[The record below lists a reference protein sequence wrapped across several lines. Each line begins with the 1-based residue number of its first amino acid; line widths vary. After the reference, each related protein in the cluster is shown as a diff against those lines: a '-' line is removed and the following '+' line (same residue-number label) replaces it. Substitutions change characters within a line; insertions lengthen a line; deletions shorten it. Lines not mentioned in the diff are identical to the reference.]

1 MKEDI
6 SVGYWIKRRRKSL
19 DLTQA
24 DLANRVGCALITI
37 AKIEAD
43 ERRPSREMAHLLAQ
57 HLEVATTQADLFVQ
71 ILRGEKSSR
80 NLEKLDGTA
89 SRPREPDIPTLQSE
103 EMRVPALIARI
114 SRGRLVGR
122 RAEMASAL
130 HEWET
135 AQGGESRV
143 LVFHGEPGIGK
154 SRLAGELSL
163 HVKSQNALTLP
174 GECYNAGERS
184 YAPFARIL
192 QNVCDFPEDL
202 PRVALADLKA
212 VAPQLEARFPDVPP
226 NPKLESL
233 AEQTRLFES
242 IYLLFSRLA
251 EQAPLLLLVEDVHWA
266 DYGTLELIRSL
277 AHRFHQTGE
286 RVLLTLTAREEL
298 PPESSL
304 PSLFDE
310 LLRARL
316 STSIR
321 LDRFDL
327 EETRALLA
335 SIFDQEITDEFIALI
350 HRETQGNPFFIE
362 EVCKDLIENGD
373 IYWLDDHW
381 ERKELDKIHV
391 PPSVQTA
398 IQARLNKLPKA
409 TQDILLMAAILGRR
423 FDFDILQAA
432 LDLQEESLIEALEA
446 ARRAQIITDVE
457 GSSRIAFEF
466 SHNLVSTVLL
476 ETVSAARRRTLH
488 KKAFEVTEKIQ
499 PTEFSLLA
507 SHCRAAGD
515 VPRALAYFR
524 KAAERAMQVYAHENA
539 VRYYSEALSLV
550 EDDPAETCRLL
561 LSRLKVYDLRG
572 QRALQA
578 ADLES
583 ARLKAEAAREVGL
596 RAEVEMALAEFALQS
611 SEQAS
616 VIEHAQQAIELGGQA
631 NLPAVQAQAYML
643 WGRALSETGELQE
656 ARQRLT
662 QAGDISRQSGFPL
675 IEARSLINLGNVD
688 YRLGDCGAARDK
700 YISALQPVRA
710 LGERRIECMTLNNL
724 GNVAWLQGDLEGSVE
739 YYSQSLSISTEI
751 GDKLNQG
758 RTLSNLGS
766 IYTEQFRYAEALC
779 NLEQALDLLRALGQR
794 GDEVVAL
801 SHLGEI
807 MEALGRYEEARQH
820 KEHALEIAREIE
832 DIQIQ
837 AEILYGM
844 SRIYLHDRKYEL
856 AEQAARDALALA
868 QDPELRAEASEAW
881 GALGRACFMQQKWDE
896 ATQAFAA
903 ALDLFQQMGLD
914 AKSAEVSAELARLA
928 EQAGNHAQALEYL
941 SPVLPNREAETLA
954 KITDPT
960 LCLCACL
967 VLGQEDA
974 RAASILLENGHATVQ
989 RSLEKIKTASAR
1001 EHYLKH
1007 IPNHVRLAEL
1017 WREQYPR
1024 L

>member
-43 ERRPSREMAHLLAQ
+43 ERRPSREMAQLLAR
-57 HLEVATTQADLFVQ
+57 HLQVAPPQAELFVR

-80 NLEKLDGTA
+80 NLEKLNNF
-89 SRPREPDIPTLQSE
+89 PTQPTGLDLPSLESE
-103 EMRVPALIARI
+103 EMRIPALIARI

-122 RAEMASAL
+122 RVELASAL

-154 SRLAGELSL
+154 SRLAGELIL
-163 HVKSQNALTLP
+163 HAQSQNARTLVS
-174 GECYNAGERS
+174 ECYSGGERP

-192 QNVCDFPEDL
+192 QNVRAFPADFP
-202 PRVALADLKA
+202 RAALADLKA
-212 VAPQLEARFPDVPP
+212 VAPQLEARCPDVPP
-226 NPKLESL
+226 NPKLEPL
-233 AEQTRLFES
+233 AEQARLFES
-242 IYLLFSRLA
+242 VYLLFNRLA
-251 EQAPLLLLVEDVHWA
+251 EQAPLLLLVEDIHWA
-266 DYGTLELIRSL
+266 DHGTLELIRSL
-277 AHRFHQTGE
+277 AHRFHQAGE
-286 RVLLTLTAREEL
+286 RMLLLLTAREEL
-298 PPESSL
+298 PPESGL
-304 PSLFDE
+304 PLLFDE

-321 LDRFDL
+321 LDRFDQ

-398 IQARLNKLPKA
+398 IQARLNKLPKS
-409 TQDILLMAAILGRR
+409 TQEILLMAAILGRR
-423 FDFDILQAA
+423 FDFDVLRAA
-432 LDLQEESLIEALEA
+432 LELQEESLIEALES
-446 ARRAQIITDVE
+446 ARRAQVITDVE

-466 SHNLVSTVLL
+466 SHNLISTVLL

-488 KKAFEVTEKIQ
+488 KKAAEVTEKIQ

-507 SHCRAAGD
+507 SHCCAAGD
-515 VPRALAYFR
+515 IPRALAYFR

-561 LSRLKVYDLRG
+561 LARIKIYDLLG
-572 QRALQA
+572 QRSLQA

-583 ARLKAEAAREVGL
+583 ARRKAEAAREVGL
-596 RAEVEMALAEFALQS
+596 CAEVEMAMAEFALQS

-616 VIEHAQQAIELGGQA
+616 VIEHAQQAIQLGEQA

-662 QAGDISRQSGFPL
+662 QARELSRQAGFPL

-688 YRLGDCGAARDK
+688 YRLGDCDAARDK

-724 GNVAWLQGDLEGSVE
+724 GNVAWLQGDLEASVD
-739 YYSQSLSISTEI
+739 YYSQSLFISTEI

-766 IYTEQFRYAEALC
+766 IYTEQFRYSEALH
-779 NLEQALDLLRALGQR
+779 NLEQALALLRALGQR

-801 SHLGEI
+801 SHLGEV
-807 MEALGRYEEARQH
+807 MEALGRYEEARQY
-820 KEHALEIAREIE
+820 KESALEIAREIE

-837 AEILYGM
+837 AEILYGL
-844 SRIYLHDRKYEL
+844 SRIHLYERKYEQ
-856 AEQAARDALALA
+856 AEQAARAALTLSE
-868 QDPELRAEASEAW
+868 DPDLRAEASEAW
-881 GALGRACFMQQKWDE
+881 HALGRACFMQEKWDE
-896 ATQAFAA
+896 SARAFAA
-903 ALDLFQQMGLD
+903 ALDLFQQMGLN
-914 AKSAEVSAELARLA
+914 AKSAEASAELARLA
-928 EQAGNHAQALEYL
+928 ERAGNHAQALEYL
-941 SPVLPNREAETLA
+941 SSVLPNRETETLA
-954 KITDPT
+954 HISDPT

-967 VLGQEDA
+967 VLEQEDA
-974 RAASILLENGHATVQ
+974 CAASILLENGHATIQ

-1007 IPNHVRLAEL
+1007 IPNHIRLMEI
-1017 WREQYPR
+1017 WQERHP
-1024 L
+1024 